1 MTGRFTDEVV
11 LVTGGG
17 RGIGRHI
24 TRAFAREGAHVVVN
38 CFRDPEAAR
47 HTVDEVLDSGGKAH
61 LLPGNVADR
70 GAVVALFDEIGERH
84 GRLDVL
90 VNNAASGRF
99 SALDAVR
106 ERDWLRALSTNAAG
120 SLWCSQ
126 AARPLLELARWPAI
140 VNVSSSGAGAVLPA
154 YTSTG
159 ASKAALEALTRYL
172 AVEYGPAGIRVN
184 AAAGGL
190 IEGDAR
196 AGMPG
201 NDHLESAA
209 RACTPL
215 RRIGTPEELAQ
226 VVLFLASPAASW
238 ITGQVL
244 HADGGL
250 SITHPAY
257 ASMAARGEGHRAP
270 DAGHEVRGEGHERK
284 RLP

>member
-1 MTGRFTDEVV
+1 MTGRFVDKVV

-24 TRAFAREGAHVVVN
+24 TQAFAREGAYVVVN
-38 CFRDPEAAR
+38 CFRDPDTAR
-47 HTVDEVLDSGGKAH
+47 QTVQDVLDSGGLAR

-70 GAVVALFDEIGERH
+70 GAVTALFDDVAERH
-84 GRLDVL
+84 GRLHVL
-90 VNNAASGRF
+90 VNNAAAGRF
-99 SALDAVR
+99 NAPDAVR

-120 SLWCSQ
+120 ALWCAQ
-126 AARPLLELARWPAI
+126 AARPLLERAPHAAI
-140 VNVSSSGAGAVLPA
+140 VNVSSSGAGCALPG
-154 YTSTG
+154 YTGTG

-184 AAAGGL
+184 TASGGL

-201 NDHLESAA
+201 NDRLETAA
-209 RACTPL
+209 RAGTPL
-215 RRIGTPEELAQ
+215 RRLGTPEEFAQ

-238 ITGQVL
+238 ITGQL
-244 HADGGL
+244 IHADGGL

-257 ASMAARGEGHRAP
+257 ASMLNERA
-270 DAGHEVRGEGHERK
+270 
-284 RLP
+284 

>member
-1 MTGRFTDEVV
+1 MTGAFADKVI

-24 TRAFAREGAHVVVN
+24 TRAFAREGAEVIVN
-38 CFRDPEAAR
+38 CFRDPDTAR
-47 HTVDEVLDSGGKAH
+47 QTVDELLDSGCKAR
-61 LLPGNVADR
+61 LLPGNIADR
-70 GAVVALFDEIGERH
+70 NCVTALFEEIADH
-84 GRLDVL
+84 HDRLDCL
-90 VNNAASGRF
+90 VNNAAAGRF
-99 SALDAVR
+99 TALDTVR

-120 SLWCSQ
+120 PLWCAQ
-126 AARPLLELARWPAI
+126 AARPLLERAQAPAI

-154 YTSTG
+154 YTATG

-184 AAAGGL
+184 AASGGL

-201 NDHLESAA
+201 NDLLEAA
-209 RACTPL
+209 VRAATPL
-215 RRIGTPEELAQ
+215 RRIGTPDELAQ

-257 ASMAARGEGHRAP
+257 ASMMTH
-270 DAGHEVRGEGHERK
+270 
-284 RLP
+284 

>member
-1 MTGRFTDEVV
+1 MKGTFADEVV

-24 TRAFAREGAHVVVN
+24 TQAFAREGAHVLVN
-38 CFRDPEAAR
+38 CFRDPESAQR
-47 HTVDEVLDSGGKAH
+47 TVDEVRDSGSKAD
-61 LLPGNVADR
+61 LVPGNVADR
-70 GAVVALFDEIGERH
+70 AAVTALFDTISERTD
-84 GRLDVL
+84 RLDIL
-90 VNNAASGRF
+90 VNNAAAGRF
-99 SALDAVR
+99 AAVDAVH
-106 ERDWLRALSTNAAG
+106 ERHWLRALSTNAAG
-120 SLWCSQ
+120 PLWCSQ
-126 AARPLLELARWPAI
+126 AARPLLERARRPAI
-140 VNVSSSGAGAVLPA
+140 VNVSSSGAGTVLPA
-154 YTSTG
+154 YAGTG

-184 AAAGGL
+184 AASGGL

-201 NDHLESAA
+201 NDRLESAA
-209 RACTPL
+209 RASTPL
-215 RRIGTPEELAQ
+215 RRIGTPDELAQ

-257 ASMAARGEGHRAP
+257 ASTMAH
-270 DAGHEVRGEGHERK
+270 
-284 RLP
+284 

>member
-1 MTGRFTDEVV
+1 MTDTFADQVV

-24 TRAFAREGAHVVVN
+24 TQAFAREGAHVIVN
-38 CFRDPEAAR
+38 CFRDPDSAQR
-47 HTVDEVLDSGGKAH
+47 TVNEVLDGGGTAH
-61 LLPGNVADR
+61 LLPGDVADR
-70 GAVVALFDEIGERH
+70 TAVTAMFDKITKSH
-84 GRLDVL
+84 GRLDIL

-99 SALDAVR
+99 TAVDAVG
-106 ERDWLRALSTNAAG
+106 ERHWLRALSTNAAG
-120 SLWCSQ
+120 PLWCSQ
-126 AARPLLELARWPAI
+126 AARPLLERAPRPAI

-184 AAAGGL
+184 TASGGL

-201 NDHLESAA
+201 NDRLESAA
-209 RACTPL
+209 RASTPL
-215 RRIGTPEELAQ
+215 RRIGTPDELAQ

-257 ASMAARGEGHRAP
+257 ASMMAH
-270 DAGHEVRGEGHERK
+270 
-284 RLP
+284 